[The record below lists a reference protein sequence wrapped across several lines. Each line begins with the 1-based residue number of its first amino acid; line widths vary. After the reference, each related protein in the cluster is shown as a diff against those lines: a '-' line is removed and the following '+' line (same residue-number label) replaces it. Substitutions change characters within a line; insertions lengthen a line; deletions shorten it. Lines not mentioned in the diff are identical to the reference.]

1 MVVWLIEPSQQKR
14 RRLIDSSFRP
24 CFYVQGPEKQLARLA
39 EALTVRAA
47 VTCALTERQ
56 NIWDRRMLRVLQVAA
71 HHPTLFAPLA
81 RFVRRFDSS
90 MALYDSDLMLAA
102 MYCWEKNVFPL
113 ARVEIEVR
121 SGGGIYP
128 DPIGTPPFPGWR
140 GKPAAT
146 TAAATEAFPTGE
158 IHSITCRDDE
168 WLTEY
173 ERPPVR
179 TMRLRLEGITNV
191 NPKHGR
197 HGSIEVAVENDWQT
211 LDDSDEPTAQVFERL
226 LRVHD
231 PDVLVTEWGDDV
243 LLPGLLQQAQRLH
256 IRLPLNRDALPVER
270 TRSRSYMSYGRIL
283 FKESTTTLFG
293 RLHIDTQNS
302 FATGTGEAEKSG
314 GLGAG
319 GWGLGKNPSAEFPA
333 PSTQYPVPSTQHPAP
348 DLEGLWEL
356 VRVTKLPVQ
365 YACRTTPGTGIS
377 YMQMETAWRDSVL
390 IPAQKA
396 EPEGLKHPDEL
407 LLADRG
413 GLVFPPRLGFF
424 ENVAE
429 LDFVSE
435 FPSIM
440 AKFNISPETINCP
453 CCPQAPRVPELGYR
467 VCQRHRGIT
476 SRVVE
481 RLIAKRRKYK
491 EMRDSGFGVRDSGL
505 GVGDSGL
512 GIRGSESGIRDPES
526 GTQGASSAASLP
538 FPIPNS
544 GFQIPEP
551 EPHCQSSIDNRQS
564 SILPRI
570 PCPVSRVPCP
580 EPRAPGQSS
589 IDNRQSSIDNPAPCA
604 EPRVPSPEP
613 RIPNP

>member
-1 MVVWLIEPSQQKR
+1 
-14 RRLIDSSFRP
+14 
-24 CFYVQGPEKQLARLA
+24 
-39 EALTVRAA
+39 
-47 VTCALTERQ
+47 
-56 NIWDRRMLRVLQVAA
+56 
-71 HHPTLFAPLA
+71 
-81 RFVRRFDSS
+81 
-90 MALYDSDLMLAA
+90 

-113 ARVEIEVR
+113 ARVEIETR
-121 SGGGIYP
+121 SGGF
-128 DPIGTPPFPGWR
+128 TPPFPGWR

-146 TAAATEAFPTGE
+146 SAAATAASPTAE

-179 TMRLRLEGITNV
+179 TMRIRLEGISDV

-243 LLPGLLQQAQRLH
+243 LLPGLLRQAQRLH

-302 FATGTGEAEKSG
+302 FAADQCEM
-314 GLGAG
+314 
-319 GWGLGKNPSAEFPA
+319 
-333 PSTQYPVPSTQHPAP
+333 
-348 DLEGLWEL
+348 EGLWEL

-377 YMQMETAWRDSVL
+377 YMQMEVAWRDGVL

-396 EPEGLKHPDEL
+396 EPESLKHPDEL

-440 AKFNISPETINCP
+440 AQFNISPETVNCP

-481 RLIAKRRKYK
+481 RLIAKRRQYK
-491 EMRDSGFGVRDSGL
+491 ELRDTGLGARDSGA
-505 GVGDSGL
+505 
-512 GIRGSESGIRDPES
+512 GIRDAGLGMQEAGLRVQAS
-526 GTQGASSAASLP
+526 GFGMQGADCAASLT

-551 EPHCQSSIDNRQS
+551 
-564 SILPRI
+564 RI
-570 PCPVSRVPCP
+570 PIS
-580 EPRAPGQSS
+580 EF
-589 IDNRQSSIDNPAPCA
+589 
-604 EPRVPSPEP
+604 PSPTLELQS
-613 RIPNP
+613 